1 MVPAMRYCIYCGV
14 KLPLTSPPPISRPQP
29 QPPIVRPAAREVRRP
44 FFPGAKSEIEQL
56 MAGITTLYE
65 RKASLL
71 DLFQSGQVS
80 ERVFL
85 KLYKEYSGKLNDY
98 LKARAAKLNELRSS
112 LEEKRN
118 MLSDI
123 AMRLEELEIRT
134 KVGEIDPATYNQR
147 VENLRAEERG
157 LSETV
162 NSLNADIKAL
172 ENILGDR
179 KPSEIRDL
187 EARLNSSKS
196 ALERMAEEGKVT
208 RETLEIVKPDIEEM
222 IEFIES
228 LIKDRKEKEKKLR
241 EQLETLQTRYKLS
254 ELSIEEYER
263 RKRELQAEIDKI
275 WE

>member
-1 MVPAMRYCIYCGV
+1 
-14 KLPLTSPPPISRPQP
+14 
-29 QPPIVRPAAREVRRP
+29 
-44 FFPGAKSEIEQL
+44 

-162 NSLNADIKAL
+162 RPLK
-172 ENILGDR
+172 
-179 KPSEIRDL
+179 
-187 EARLNSSKS
+187 SSNQIS
-196 ALERMAEEGKVT
+196 
-208 RETLEIVKPDIEEM
+208 
-222 IEFIES
+222 
-228 LIKDRKEKEKKLR
+228 
-241 EQLETLQTRYKLS
+241 
-254 ELSIEEYER
+254 
-263 RKRELQAEIDKI
+263 KR
-275 WE
+275 